1 MRARGLAMTA
11 GVIPYV
17 PLDRATVAD
26 WDREYAGGELDA
38 YGDLP
43 ELARYS
49 LLAGYLQHL
58 GPGLTILDVGCGIGL
73 LRERIDGL
81 PFAHYV
87 GIDPSAEAI
96 ARAERLADGRTT
108 FLRTVLPLPE
118 HERFHV
124 VICNEVLYVVP
135 DPEQMI
141 HELHDAV
148 LPGGHLLLSIWA
160 HPGDRALYGLLE
172 RRFQLVDSVLARNA
186 ARRRGNRVSMYV
198 PR

>member
-1 MRARGLAMTA
+1 MTA

-186 ARRRGNRVSMYV
+186 ARRRGNRVSIYV
-198 PR
+198 PL